1 MDLSRERLSNFFADF
16 NEFWV
21 DLKTS
26 VDRDKLTSWYERFQ
40 RDYPEAFRVGL
51 AMETE
56 VKKTRS
62 KKLNLAEIREKLLC
76 KRTTERFIEYQGVK
90 VDSNLDLTA
99 KINHFQKAIDDTTRR
114 KVYFA
119 SLLGELLQSCFNESK
134 ETYKKTLEEV
144 KIKRQWAQFLRKLY
158 KLVLNYNQL
167 QYCTVSLRFI
177 EINFKVIE
185 EICES
190 EPDNWK

>member
-1 MDLSRERLSNFFADF
+1 MELSRERLSNFFKDF
-16 NEFWV
+16 NKFWV

-26 VDRDKLTSWYERFQ
+26 VDQDKLTSWYERFQ
-40 RDYPEAFRVGL
+40 RDYPKAFRVGE
-51 AMETE
+51 AMETDE
-56 VKKTRS
+56 RKTRY
-62 KKLNLAEIREKLLC
+62 KKLSLAEIRERLLC
-76 KRTTERFIEYQGVK
+76 KRTTERLIEYQGVM

-99 KINHFQKAIDDTTRR
+99 KINHLQKAIDDTTRR

-119 SLLGELLQSCFNESK
+119 SLLGELLQSCFDESK

-144 KIKRQWAQFLRKLY
+144 KIKRKWAQFLCKLH

-177 EINFKVIE
+177 QINFKAIE
-185 EICES
+185 KICES
-190 EPDNWK
+190 EPDN